1 MVITWFGLSCFKI
14 ASGSLTAVTDPFA
27 KTVGLTPPRIQ
38 TDILLISNIHAETS
52 NNHSSREGD
61 RTFVIDGPGEFD
73 LKGLFVRGITAEGD
87 AKYKTN
93 DFDYTTIY
101 AVRME
106 DIRLGFLGSL
116 KQRGLTDT
124 QLEDFGEI
132 DILFIPVGGET
143 VCAAEEAVTIVN
155 QIEPRLVIPMHFA
168 QKGLRLPAD
177 KIEQFLKEMGAGKIT
192 PQEKLTTKKSAL
204 LEENETTGVFVLT
217 PQR

>member
-14 ASGSLTAVTDPFA
+14 ASGSLVAVTDPFS
-27 KTVGLTPPRIQ
+27 KTVGLIPPRVQ
-38 TDILLISNIHAETS
+38 TDILLISNIRAEPY
-52 NNHSSREGD
+52 NNRASLGGGQA
-61 RTFVIDGPGEFD
+61 FVIDGPGEFD
-73 LKGLFVRGITAEGD
+73 LRGLFVHGIAAQGD
-87 AKYKTN
+87 EKNKAN
-93 DFDYTTIY
+93 GFDYTTIY

-106 DIRLGFLGSL
+106 DIRLGLLGSL
-116 KQRGLTDT
+116 KQKQLTDT
-124 QLEDFGEI
+124 QLEELGEI
-132 DILFIPVGGET
+132 DILFVPVGGGT
-143 VCAAEEAVTIVN
+143 VCDAEQAVTIVN

-177 KIEQFLKEMGAGKIT
+177 KIEQFLKEVGAGKIA